1 MNKQETNIENL
12 LPLYIDGKTN
22 QAESAMVES
31 WLAEDES
38 HREIYE
44 TEMALFRDT
53 DSLYVMKDIDVEQA
67 LEATHGKMRKAKIK
81 KLLHYMERVAA
92 IMVVPLLIVVIA
104 QFLVNNHAKAPSLLT
119 IRTNPGMTTVATLPD
134 GTEVI
139 LNSNSVLTYPAEFV
153 GRERRLSLQGEA
165 YFSVTKDAEH
175 PFIVSTSNAAAIK
188 VYGTKFNV
196 EAYPDEPTIT
206 ATLQE
211 GSIAMLYKNKMQKDC
226 EQKIVP
232 GEKVIYSD
240 FSKSVNVENTDVEV
254 AMSWTSG
261 KFIFRNTSIEEVLNT
276 LSKRYD
282 VDFKVQNKKVY
293 SNAFTGTLEK
303 QRLDRILEILE
314 LSSDIRFKYIKNPD
328 ISQGR
333 QLIEVY

>member
-12 LPLYIDGKTN
+12 LPLYIDGKTS
-22 QAESAMVES
+22 QAESALVET

-44 TEMALFRDT
+44 AEMALFRDT
-53 DSLYVMKDIDVEQA
+53 ESLFVMKDIDVEQA
-67 LEATHGKMRKAKIK
+67 LEATHAKMRKAKIRT
-81 KLLHYMERVAA
+81 LLHYMERVAA
-92 IMVVPLLIVVIA
+92 IMVVPLLIVIIA
-104 QFLVNNHAKAPSLLT
+104 QFLMNNHAKTPSLLT
-119 IRTNPGMTTVATLPD
+119 IRTNPLPD
-134 GTEVI
+134 GTEVT
-139 LNSNSVLTYPAEFV
+139 LNSNSTLTYPAEFV

-175 PFIVSTSNAAAIK
+175 PFIVSTSNTAAIK

-232 GEKVIYSD
+232 GEKIIYSD
-240 FSKSVNVENTDVEV
+240 FSKTVNVEKAEVDV

-261 KFIFRNTSIEEVLNT
+261 KLIFRNTPIEQVLNT
-276 LSKRYD
+276 LSRRYD
-282 VDFKVQNKKVY
+282 VEFKVKNRKVY

-314 LSSDIRFKYIKNPD
+314 LSSGIRFEYKKNPD
-328 ISQGR
+328 ISQGC

>member
-22 QAESAMVES
+22 QAESALVET

-44 TEMALFRDT
+44 AEMALFRDT
-53 DSLYVMKDIDVEQA
+53 ESLFVMKDIDVDQA
-67 LEATHGKMRKAKIK
+67 LEATHAKMRKAKIR

-104 QFLVNNHAKAPSLLT
+104 QFLMNNHAKTPSLLT

-134 GTEVI
+134 GTEVT

-153 GRERRLSLQGEA
+153 GRERRISLQGEA

-175 PFIVSTSNAAAIK
+175 PFIVSTSNTAAIK

-211 GSIAMLYKNKMQKDC
+211 GSIAMLYKNKMQKNC

-232 GEKVIYSD
+232 GEKIVYSD
-240 FSKSVNVENTDVEV
+240 FSKSVNVEKTDVEV

-261 KFIFRNTSIEEVLNT
+261 KLIFRNTSIEEVLNT

-282 VDFKVQNKKVY
+282 VDFKVKNKKVY

-314 LSSDIRFKYIKNPD
+314 LSSGIRFEYKKNPD
-328 ISQGR
+328 ISKGR

>member
-1 MNKQETNIENL
+1 MNKQENNIENL

-53 DSLYVMKDIDVEQA
+53 DSLYVIKDIDVEQA
-67 LEATHGKMRKAKIK
+67 LEATHNKMHKAKIR

-104 QFLVNNHAKAPSLLT
+104 QFMMNNHAKTPSLLT

-134 GTEVI
+134 GTEVT

-153 GRERRLSLQGEA
+153 GKERRLSLQGEA

-175 PFIVSTSNAAAIK
+175 PFIVSIPNAAAIK

-196 EAYPDEPTIT
+196 EAYPDAPTIT

-232 GEKVIYSD
+232 GEKVVYSD
-240 FSKSVNVENTDVEV
+240 FSKSVNVEKTDVEV

-261 KFIFRNTSIEEVLNT
+261 KLIFRNTSIEEVLNT

-282 VDFKVQNKKVY
+282 VDFKVKNKKVY
-293 SNAFTGTLEK
+293 SNAFTGTLER
-303 QRLDRILEILE
+303 QRLDRILEILA

>member
-12 LPLYIDGKTN
+12 LPRYIDGKTN

-53 DSLYVMKDIDVEQA
+53 ESLFVLKDIDVEQA
-67 LEATHGKMRKAKIK
+67 LEATHGKMRKAKIR
-81 KLLHYMERVAA
+81 KLLHYLERVAA
-92 IMVVPLLIVVIA
+92 IMVVPLLIVIIA
-104 QFLVNNHAKAPSLLT
+104 QFLMNNHAKTPSLLT
-119 IRTNPGMTTVATLPD
+119 IRTNPGMTAVATLPD
-134 GTEVI
+134 GTEVT

-153 GRERRLSLQGEA
+153 GKERRLSLQGEA

-175 PFIVSTSNAAAIK
+175 PFIVSTPNAAAIK

-196 EAYPDEPTIT
+196 EAYPDAPTIT

-240 FSKSVNVENTDVEV
+240 FSKSVNVEKADVEV
-254 AMSWTSG
+254 AMSW
-261 KFIFRNTSIEEVLNT
+261 I
-276 LSKRYD
+276 
-282 VDFKVQNKKVY
+282 
-293 SNAFTGTLEK
+293 
-303 QRLDRILEILE
+303 
-314 LSSDIRFKYIKNPD
+314 
-328 ISQGR
+328 
-333 QLIEVY
+333 